1 MTQAQNRTWGT
12 NSAMNIVNL
21 YHLKLRASKINQFEP
36 QLQVSLIGT
45 KVNFSYSTDFY
56 VAGGPNNRI
65 KVGFFRV
72 QLLAFFKKV
81 KKELQKE
88 GDVTI
93 SSINLIDNNNFSS
106 IRVTRR
112 AGQVFLQIGTSDTID
127 TCPEFMIQ
135 PPACE
140 IRVNGEMTTIENEFL
155 ETYLE
160 NISESIIQ
168 AGAGLD
174 VLNHT
179 VFQPQDTRQQ
189 EM

>member
-1 MTQAQNRTWGT
+1 MSQPQNRTWGT

-21 YHLKLRASKINQFEP
+21 YHLKLRSKKINNFEP

-56 VAGGPNNRI
+56 VAGGPNTRK

-81 KKELQKE
+81 NKELQKQ
-88 GDVTI
+88 GDMTI
-93 SSINLIDNNNFSS
+93 SSINLIDNNQYST

-112 AGQVFLQIGTSDTID
+112 GGQVFLQIGDSNTID
-127 TCPEFMIQ
+127 SCPEFMIV

-140 IRVNGEMTTIENEFL
+140 IRVNGEMTTLDDVFL

-160 NISESIIQ
+160 NIYDSIVQ

-179 VFQPQDTRQQ
+179 VFQPKDEQQQ
-189 EM
+189 EV